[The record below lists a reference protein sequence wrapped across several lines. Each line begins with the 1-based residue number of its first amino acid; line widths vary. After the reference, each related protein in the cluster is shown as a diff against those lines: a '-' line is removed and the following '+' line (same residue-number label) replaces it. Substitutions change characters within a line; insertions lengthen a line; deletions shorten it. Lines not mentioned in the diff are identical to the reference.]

1 MLIQRNI
8 SIDIIRGFAMLLVVL
23 GHTISGITMNFE
35 DSFIFQIIWTLQM
48 PLFILISGYVT
59 RYSKPIT
66 SVSLLIKY
74 LKKRSISYLLPWG
87 IWTFVIRGLI
97 LDQTNFFNLKY
108 LFWNMDTGYW
118 FLVTIWTI
126 SVIYGCSDY
135 LSNKFKA
142 ENVKIKIFLHLLC
155 FVTGMIILML
165 VGLLTGYDFFC
176 LKLTLY
182 YMPFYFLGYMFG
194 QLQDIIHSNK
204 FTIKIQNI
212 IVIAS
217 LTIWTYFIL
226 RYNFYDSKTTITEI
240 LMRFTVSLCGC
251 IAIMGLMTKI
261 STSGISKLFQWGG
274 IYSLEIYLAHYLFL
288 NIIPLTTQPQLISL
302 PGLVVVTINY
312 ALAIVLT
319 YILISLIKNNSILNY
334 IVFAKKIE

>member
-1 MLIQRNI
+1 MQRNI
-8 SIDIIRGFAMLLVVL
+8 SVDIIRGFAMLLVVL
-23 GHTISGITMNFE
+23 GHTISGITVNFE

-66 SVSLLIKY
+66 STSLLLKH
-74 LKKRSISYLLPWG
+74 LKKRSISYLLPWV
-87 IWTFVIRGLI
+87 IWTFIIRGLI
-97 LDQTNFFNLKY
+97 LNQTNFFNLKH

-126 SVIYGCSDY
+126 SIIYGCSDY

-142 ENVKIKIFLHLLC
+142 ENVRTKIFLHLLC
-155 FVTGMIILML
+155 FVIGMIILVL

-182 YMPFYFLGYMFG
+182 YIPFYFLGYIFG

-204 FTIKIQNI
+204 FMIKLQDI
-212 IVIAS
+212 IVVAS
-217 LTIWTYFIL
+217 LTVWTYFIL
-226 RYNFYDSKTTITEI
+226 RYNFYNSETAITDI

-251 IAIMGLMTKI
+251 IAIMGLMAKI
-261 STSGISKLFQWGG
+261 LYQSSANYFAGGHIFSGDIFGTRPILEYNTFNDSTAIDVFVRSG
-274 IYSLEIYLAHYLFL
+274 YYHH
-288 NIIPLTTQPQLISL
+288 
-302 PGLVVVTINY
+302 
-312 ALAIVLT
+312 
-319 YILISLIKNNSILNY
+319 
-334 IVFAKKIE
+334 